1 MIDPIVIAIIATA
14 TDGLERPPAGHVERE
29 RRFRESERPY
39 PKAFGLDIPYCR
51 AFHREFYLDDPW
63 LDVTFV
69 SAGDYMH
76 NETIGRFMHDPIV
89 GSYFDFRVD
98 VLLLRQGEGL
108 SGPRRIY
115 PSPALLRAIQR
126 VVWER
131 E

>member
-14 TDGLERPPAGHVERE
+14 TDGLERPPAGHIQRE
-29 RRFRESERPY
+29 RQFRESTQEY
-39 PKAFGLDIPYCR
+39 PKGAVLDTPFCR
-51 AFHREFYLDDPW
+51 AFHREFYLHDPW

-69 SAGDYMH
+69 AAGDWMVDS
-76 NETIGRFMHDPIV
+76 TVGRFMHDPIV
-89 GSYFDFRVD
+89 GSYFDFRMD
-98 VLLLRQGEGL
+98 VLLVRQGEGFA
-108 SGPRRIY
+108 GPRRIY